1 MFTLSKRNNRSSVF
15 ITLLLL
21 ISLLPSVVPA
31 TRAQEGKLLPPREG
45 SVSDFANALDYSVT
59 KRLENMLANLK
70 ERAGIEL
77 AIVLVKTTGGKEIAD
92 YSLQVAREWNVGM
105 FQSKGNNLLLVVS
118 TDDGKFFARVSRRA
132 TAELPEGLIA
142 EMGSRMREPFGRSSY
157 GEGLLAA
164 VETFITK
171 MAAKRGFSLEG
182 MDQAQ
187 AAPAPT
193 TQPAQIPTVTPEKTV
208 ATDTLTKEPQAEA
221 AAGAATKEPAPD
233 TTAAT
238 SEPTPTPTA
247 SPSNQAPIQDIF
259 TKTPSGNVTATKTI
273 TVARDAPEKA
283 ELDALVNL
291 PLVQRIEKLKAFIE
305 AHPRSALKPLAT
317 ELIVSAHASLGD
329 EKLQAGDITGGL
341 QQFELAI
348 TESPEKMS
356 DRLFLKVVS
365 QLPLNLF
372 LRGQRTAAV
381 DATHLIEVK
390 VKDDPKRLLALAGF
404 LLSVE
409 DADEAA
415 RLSEVVL
422 KLAPEMASAHQILG
436 ASRHIALRL
445 DEAATE
451 YARALELDPKLT
463 TARQSLADL
472 KRASGKVDEALVLY
486 REQLTVSPTD
496 KPARAGVVLSLLDLG
511 KKDEAERE
519 MEAVLK
525 DDPRNMAL
533 LVGASYWHAAKGD
546 PAKAEELATK
556 AIEIEPRYTWAHIA
570 LARALV
576 AQKRALEAER
586 VLRFAR
592 AYGNFPTL
600 DYELASTLAAS
611 GLYEEAAGELAR
623 SFTIKD
629 GQIEARLA
637 GRLQASNAN
646 FIELLAPERR
656 AGIFQATAADTEA
669 NARMLKG
676 LLAFNLALNA
686 AQGRSVDAA
695 QITNAQADFLA
706 GEDGMLGFRQL
717 YAASRLLMRGVE
729 LNTVIE
735 LAESAKSRV
744 EAALDTPVATVA
756 VLGDELREARAR
768 ARASGGILAVENV
781 PRNVL
786 ANVLRGRIEDI
797 TGWALFNQDKTSEAL
812 THLRRALSV
821 LPENSAW
828 WRTAEWHLGTTLE
841 ATGNNQQEA
850 LAAYLKGYNPKAPN
864 PVQRAILEALY
875 RKVNGSL
882 EGLDAK
888 IGAAASA
895 TEQLKPEGTEQ
906 KPAGEKPPG
915 K

>member
-21 ISLLPSVVPA
+21 FCLLPSVVPA

-45 SVSDFANALDYSVT
+45 SVTDFANALDYGVT

-70 ERAGIEL
+70 ERGGIEL

-164 VETFITK
+164 VETFVTK
-171 MAAKRGFSLEG
+171 MAEKRGFSLEG

-193 TQPAQIPTVTPEKTV
+193 AQPAQTPTGAIEKTT
-208 ATDTLTKEPQAEA
+208 TDTQSKEPQPEA
-221 AAGAATKEPAPD
+221 AAGTATKEPAPD
-233 TTAAT
+233 QTTAT
-238 SEPTPTPTA
+238 TEPASPAPTA
-247 SPSNQAPIQDIF
+247 SPSNQASIRDIY
-259 TKTPSGNVTATKTI
+259 TKTPSGNATATKTI

-291 PLVQRIEKLKAFIE
+291 PLTERIEKLKAFIE
-305 AHPRSALKPLAT
+305 AHPRSSVKPLAT

-381 DATHLIEVK
+381 DATRLIEAK

-415 RLSEVVL
+415 RLSETVL

-472 KRASGKVDEALVLY
+472 RRASGKVDEALALY
-486 REQLTVSPTD
+486 REQLTASPMD

-519 MEAVLK
+519 LATVLK

-676 LLAFNLALNA
+676 LLAFNSALNA
-686 AQGRSVDAA
+686 AQGRTVDAA

-744 EAALDTPVATVA
+744 DAALDTPVATVG

-786 ANVLRGRIEDI
+786 SNVMRGRIEDI

-841 ATGNNQQEA
+841 ATGNQQEA

-888 IGAAASA
+888 IGAATSA
-895 TEQLKPEGTEQ
+895 A
-906 KPAGEKPPG
+906 PAGEKPPG
-915 K
+915 N